1 MNVIKKAGIITGAL
15 VGGVLGGTLSIVGK
29 TTGLKAVD
37 DIGASI
43 VESTILTG
51 TIAGGI
57 ASGAAD
63 IVRGTVTHDAEIRHE
78 GAEDLKKQGKQI
90 FSNVTG
96 NVKLTLENAGE
107 IGKGLVTLDGRRVVE
122 GSKNFAK
129 FAAVGLMTVGA
140 IKMTEAESGEAAQDA
155 ALAEDEAERTKTE

>member
-1 MNVIKKAGIITGAL
+1 MNIIKKAGIITGAV

-29 TTGLKAVD
+29 TTGLKTVD
-37 DIGASI
+37 DIGKSI

-57 ASGAAD
+57 ASGATD
-63 IVRGTVTHDAEIRHE
+63 IVRGAVTHDPEVRQE
-78 GAEDLKKQGKQI
+78 GTQDLKKQGKQI

-96 NVKLTLENAGE
+96 NVRLTARNAAE
-107 IGKGLVTLDGRRVVE
+107 IGKGIVTLDGKRVVK
-122 GSKNFAK
+122 GSKTFVK

-140 IKMTEAESGEAAQDA
+140 IKMADSEQESEEKRG
-155 ALAEDEAERTKTE
+155 K